1 VTRPAPGATLAVVA
15 LLVAA
20 SAVGAATITG
30 TAGNDTLRGT
40 PAADRLTGKGG
51 NDKLYGAAGND
62 VLVGGAGSDLLV
74 GGAGADRLSCGA
86 GRDTAR
92 GDARD
97 RIADDCEVVKGVPT
111 PPAPAPPPAYVGP
124 VTAGSY
130 QGRTENG
137 NLVVLTVRPDRT
149 FTGWM
154 VVDDL
159 PNDCGFVPGGDW
171 FVDAIFTIGDEGAFE
186 AVRTGG
192 SEYGRGAWNILY
204 ERGQVVDW
212 KFRVAGRFDSATS
225 ASGTIAMDY
234 ELEQREAPG
243 DEHGI
248 VHVHCHT
255 EAVGWSA
262 TLHPPEVVP
271 VAAGSYEGQTETGN
285 PVFLTVHADRTFTG
299 WLLIGDLPRNCVFP
313 GGEWFAGTTVSIRD
327 DGTFDAQPSWS
338 GSIVPYEGAE
348 LTHWEGRIAGRFDTA
363 TSVRGTVVM
372 NYRIEDF
379 LIPASL
385 PCSTRYMSWSA
396 TLRG

>member
-1 VTRPAPGATLAVVA
+1 VTRPTPGAALAVVA

-20 SAVGAATITG
+20 AAGAATITG
-30 TAGNDTLRGT
+30 TAGNDTLRGSST
-40 PAADRLTGKGG
+40 ADRLAGKGG
-51 NDKLYGAAGND
+51 DDRLYGAAGND
-62 VLVGGAGSDLLV
+62 VLVGGAGNDLLV
-74 GGAGADRLSCGA
+74 GGPGADRLSCGA
-86 GRDTAR
+86 GRDIAR

-97 RIADDCEVVKGVPT
+97 RIAADCEVVKGVPT
-111 PPAPAPPPAYVGP
+111 PPAPPAYGGP
-124 VTAGSY
+124 ITAGSY

-137 NLVVLTVRPDRT
+137 NLAFLIVRADRT

-159 PNDCGFVPGGDW
+159 PNDCGYAPGGDW
-171 FVDAIFTIGDEGAFE
+171 FVDATFRVGDDGAFE
-186 AVRTGG
+186 AVRSGG

-212 KFRVAGRFDSATS
+212 TFRVAGRFESATS

-243 DEHGI
+243 EEDGI

-255 EAVGWSA
+255 GPVGWSA
-262 TLHPPEVVP
+262 TLRPPEVAP
-271 VAAGSYEGQTETGN
+271 VTAGSYEGQTETGN
-285 PVFLTVHADRTFTG
+285 PVFLTVHSDRTFTG
-299 WLLIGDLPRNCVFP
+299 WVLVGDLPNDCGYVP
-313 GGEWFAGTTVSIRD
+313 GGDWFAGTTFAIRD
-327 DGTFDAQPSWS
+327 DGTFDAQPGWNGWN

-385 PCSTRYMSWSA
+385 ACSTRYMTWSA